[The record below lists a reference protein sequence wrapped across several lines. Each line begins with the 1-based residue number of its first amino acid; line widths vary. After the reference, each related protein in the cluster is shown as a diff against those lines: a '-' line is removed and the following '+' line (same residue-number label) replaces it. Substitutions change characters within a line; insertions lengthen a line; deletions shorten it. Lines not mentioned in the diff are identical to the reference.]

1 MEEPAPDGHF
11 MFTHV
16 DEFTGMTTAEETN
29 KKAILA

>member
-1 MEEPAPDGHF
+1 MEDKEPEGHF

-16 DEFTGMTTAEETN
+16 DEFTGLTTAEETN